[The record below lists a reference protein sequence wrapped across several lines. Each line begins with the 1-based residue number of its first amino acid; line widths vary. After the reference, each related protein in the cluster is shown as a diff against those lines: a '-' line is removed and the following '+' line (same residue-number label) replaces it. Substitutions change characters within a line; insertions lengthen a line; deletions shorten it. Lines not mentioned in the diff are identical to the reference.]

1 MSRRKIVSAAFTGV
15 AAAGAVG
22 IAAQG
27 AFAPAA
33 FASTG
38 WHVINNAGTAISKN
52 THYTAKNTSSPAT
65 LATNGVT
72 LTCPKSTA
80 IESGSFLKSPVAT
93 SSRNDQVGT
102 VSVANFG
109 AGKTCTFGSNTFSAT
124 LAAGH
129 TLKLIAGKYK
139 SSAHK
144 IVSGK
149 LTGAI
154 SENVA
159 GSTLLGICAMTVS
172 GTSVPASYNNG
183 THRLTFNPNDVST
196 LTVKANTCPLVAAGK
211 PAKLKV
217 KYAITAPA
225 SLSKATLEMS
235 KGTLEIP

>member
-1 MSRRKIVSAAFTGV
+1 MSRRKVVSAAFTGV

-22 IAAQG
+22 LVAPA

-80 IESGSFLKSPVAT
+80 IGSGSFLKSPVA
-93 SSRNDQVGT
+93 SGGGDQVGT

-124 LAAGH
+124 LATGH
-129 TLKLIAGKYK
+129 TLKLIASKYK

-159 GSTLLGICAMTVS
+159 GSTLLGTCAMTVS
-172 GTSVPASYNNG
+172 GTSVPASYNNS
-183 THRLTFNPNDVST
+183 THKLTFNPGNVST

-211 PAKLKV
+211 PAKFKA
-217 KYAITAPA
+217 KYALTAPA
-225 SLSKATLEMS
+225 SLSKATL
-235 KGTLEIP
+235 GT